1 VKDLGFIK
9 ASLEVAPFADLTLI
23 EEAAN
28 RLR

>member
-9 ASLEVAPFADLTLI
+9 ASFEVAPFAELALI